1 MDGPS
6 ATGTASPAATP
17 LVAKARGL
25 ASLFRAQAAA
35 NEAAGRL
42 TDETVAALRTGDF
55 FGLMVPKCFGGLEA
69 GLVEILEIYEIIS
82 EADSS
87 TGWVLMASNV
97 GTGSAAGY
105 LPPKGA
111 AAVFGNR
118 ATIPII
124 AGEGGPRGRAEV
136 DGKRFRLTGRWSYGS
151 GVVHTEW
158 LHTGAMIYQDGKP
171 RLLPGTN
178 IHEMRTFIVPTKDA
192 EFLGNWDSLGL
203 RATAS
208 IDYALNDVYVPEE
221 FTHSPNALVANQG
234 GNLFKI
240 GIVGMSPLGHTGV
253 ALGIGRRVLNELSA
267 LANAP
272 AGRPS
277 AAFAER
283 GGSETFQVQYAA
295 AEAKLRAGRAFCY
308 EVWSDNQATLDR
320 GDDIAQ
326 RQFTLMRLSLN
337 HVTSAV
343 AEVCAFAHKAASG
356 VSLRSGVLQRCFR
369 DMFTAT
375 QHRIVS
381 DYMLRE
387 CGRELLGL
395 GSGKMWTSRG
405 LADRP

>member
-1 MDGPS
+1 MDSGAP
-6 ATGTASPAATP
+6 TRGKDSP
-17 LVAKARGL
+17 LIAKARAL
-25 ASLFRAQAAA
+25 APLFRAEAEA

-42 TDETVAALRTGDF
+42 TERTIAALREGDY
-55 FGLMVPKCFGGLEA
+55 FGLLVPRCFGGAEA
-69 GLVEILEIYEIIS
+69 RLTECLEIYEIIS

-111 AAVFGNR
+111 HAVFGDR

-136 DGKRFRLTGRWSYGS
+136 DGDGFRLTGRWSYGS
-151 GVVHTEW
+151 GVLHTEW

-178 IHEMRTFIVPTKDA
+178 IHEMRTFIVPTRDC

-208 IDYALNDVYVPEE
+208 IDYAVKDLYVPEA
-221 FTHSPNALVANQG
+221 FTHSPNALVAQQG

-240 GIVGMSPLGHTGV
+240 GIVGMSPLGHSGV
-253 ALGIGRRVLNELSA
+253 ALGIGRRVLDELRA
-267 LANAP
+267 LANAEK
-272 AGRPS
+272 GRPS

-283 GGSETFQVQYAA
+283 GGSESFQVQYGA

-308 EVWSDNQATLDR
+308 DVWSDVEATLER
-320 GDDIAQ
+320 GEDLSQ

-337 HVTSAV
+337 HLTTAV
-343 AEVCAFAHKAASG
+343 AEICTFAHKAGSG
-356 VSLRSGVLQRCFR
+356 VSLRNGVLQRCFR

-395 GSGKMWTSRG
+395 GEGKMWTSRG